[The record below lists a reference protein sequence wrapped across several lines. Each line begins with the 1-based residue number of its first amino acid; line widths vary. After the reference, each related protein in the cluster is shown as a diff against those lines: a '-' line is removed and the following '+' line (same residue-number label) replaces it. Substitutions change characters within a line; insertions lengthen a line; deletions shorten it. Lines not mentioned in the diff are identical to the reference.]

1 MPFGV
6 GDFDSEKRM
15 PMSNSREIT
24 KKVCASCKEI
34 KPIVEFYKDARR
46 KDGYYKRIGL
56 KDVLFA
62 ICVHYFTQ
70 TPLNERMVG
79 EFR

>member
-1 MPFGV
+1 MGSFLIMTESLYV
-6 GDFDSEKRM
+6 
-15 PMSNSREIT
+15 
-24 KKVCASCKEI
+24 
-34 KPIVEFYKDARR
+34 

-70 TPLNERMVG
+70 TPLNEQMVG